1 MDTKKFFNEVA
12 YLKTLI
18 ECPDS
23 FRNRRAVRKQR
34 KVIDKMIKSSAKS
47 QAELV
52 YEQTCNLYKKIM
64 DANL

>member
-12 YLKTLI
+12 CLKSLI
-18 ECPDS
+18 EGPDR
-23 FRNRRAVRKQR
+23 FRNRRAIKKQR
-34 KVIDKMIKSSAKS
+34 KVIDKMIKASAKS
-47 QAELV
+47 QAKLV

>member
-23 FRNRRAVRKQR
+23 FRNRRAVKKQR
-34 KVIDKMIKSSAKS
+34 KVIDKMIKAF
-47 QAELV
+47 ELRH
-52 YEQTCNLYKKIM
+52 QLNHKL
-64 DANL
+64 N